1 MACTSGP
8 LAADASVPGTVARDS
23 KTQRGP
29 SMQIPLVDLKAQY
42 GTIKH
47 EVQQALLQA
56 LESMELTLG
65 PNVRAFEAEFAI
77 HCGVEHA
84 VGVSSGT
91 DALYLAL
98 RACGVGPGDE
108 VITVANTFV
117 ATVEAIVLLGA
128 TPVFVD
134 IDPDTYTMDPARLRG
149 AIGPRTRAIVPVH
162 LYGQMADMDSVM
174 AIARRYGLT
183 VVEDACQAHGAEL
196 RGRRAGSIGDAA
208 TFSFY
213 LSKNLGAYG
222 EAGAVTTN
230 SRSVADCVRRL
241 RDHGSTRKYE
251 HDEMGVNA
259 RMDELQA
266 AVLRVKLH
274 HLDEWNARRRAV
286 AARYAELLAT
296 TDVDLPITRPAAQ
309 HVFHLYVVRVVERE
323 RVRQL
328 LADRGIATGIHYPTP
343 IHQQPAALGLGRVA
357 GDLRVTEA
365 FADQI
370 LSLPMY
376 AELADEQVQYVADS
390 LRAALR
396 LVDRKGRPASIRPDR
411 RRD

>member
-1 MACTSGP
+1 MACASGP
-8 LAADASVPGTVARDS
+8 LAVRATVPGTAATGSS
-23 KTQRGP
+23 KQRGA

-42 GTIKH
+42 ETVRD
-47 EVQQALLQA
+47 EVQLALVQA

-65 PNVRAFEAEFAI
+65 PNLRAFEAEFAI
-77 HCGVEHA
+77 HCGVEHT

-134 IDPDTYTMDPARLRG
+134 IDPDTYTLDPARLRG
-149 AIGPRTRAIVPVH
+149 AIGPRSRAIVPVH
-162 LYGQMADMDSVM
+162 LYGQMADMEAVM

-183 VVEDACQAHGAEL
+183 VVEDACQAHGAEFQ
-196 RGRRAGSIGDAA
+196 GRRAGSIGDAA
-208 TFSFY
+208 AFSFY
-213 LSKNLGAYG
+213 VSKNLGAYG
-222 EAGAVTTN
+222 ESGAVTT
-230 SRSVADCVRRL
+230 SSLPIAECVRRL

-266 AVLRVKLH
+266 AVLRVKLR
-274 HLDEWNARRRAV
+274 HLDEWNARRRAL
-286 AARYAELLAT
+286 AARYDELLASA
-296 TDVDLPITRPAAQ
+296 DIDLPITRPAAQ
-309 HVFHLYVVRVVERE
+309 HVFHLYVVRLAERE

-328 LADRGIATGIHYPTP
+328 LADRGIATGVHYPTP
-343 IHQQPAALGLGRVA
+343 IHHQPAALGLGRVA

-376 AELADEQVQYVADS
+376 AELSDEQLQHIADS
-390 LRAALR
+390 LTAALR
-396 LVDRKGRPASIRPDR
+396 AASGKRRHVFSRGRRN
-411 RRD
+411 

>member
-1 MACTSGP
+1 MACASGP
-8 LAADASVPGTVARDS
+8 LAERATVPGTAATGSS
-23 KTQRGP
+23 KQRGA

-42 GTIKH
+42 ETVRD
-47 EVQQALLQA
+47 EVQLALVQA

-65 PNVRAFEAEFAI
+65 PNLRAFEAEFAI
-77 HCGVEHA
+77 HCGVEHT

-134 IDPDTYTMDPARLRG
+134 IDPDTYTLDPARLRG
-149 AIGPRTRAIVPVH
+149 AIGPRSRAIVPVH
-162 LYGQMADMDSVM
+162 LYGQMADMEAVM

-183 VVEDACQAHGAEL
+183 VVEDACQAHGAEFQ
-196 RGRRAGSIGDAA
+196 GRRAGSIGDAA
-208 TFSFY
+208 AFSFY
-213 LSKNLGAYG
+213 VSKNLGAYG
-222 EAGAVTTN
+222 ESGAVTT
-230 SRSVADCVRRL
+230 SSLAIAECVRRL

-266 AVLRVKLH
+266 AVLRVKLR
-274 HLDEWNARRRAV
+274 HLDEWNARRRAL
-286 AARYAELLAT
+286 AARYDKLLASA
-296 TDVDLPITRPAAQ
+296 DIDLPITRPSAQ
-309 HVFHLYVVRVVERE
+309 HVFHLYVVRLAERE

-328 LADRGIATGIHYPTP
+328 LADRGIATGVHYPTP
-343 IHQQPAALGLGRVA
+343 IHHQPAALGLGRVA

-376 AELADEQVQYVADS
+376 AELSDEQLEHIADS
-390 LRAALR
+390 LTAALR
-396 LVDRKGRPASIRPDR
+396 AASGKRRNVFSRGRRN
-411 RRD
+411 

>member
-1 MACTSGP
+1 
-8 LAADASVPGTVARDS
+8 
-23 KTQRGP
+23 
-29 SMQIPLVDLKAQY
+29 MQIPLVDLKAQY
-42 GTIKH
+42 GTIRD
-47 EVQQALLQA
+47 EVQQALVQA
-56 LESMELTLG
+56 LESMDLTLG
-65 PNVRAFEAEFAI
+65 PNLRAFEAEFAI
-77 HCGVEHA
+77 HCGVQHA

-117 ATVEAIVLLGA
+117 ATVEAIVLVGA

-162 LYGQMADMDSVM
+162 LYGQMADMDAIM

-183 VVEDACQAHGAEL
+183 VVEDACQAHGAEF

-208 TFSFY
+208 AFSFY

-222 EAGAVTTN
+222 EAGGVTTS
-230 SRSVADCVRRL
+230 SRSVAECVRRL

-251 HDEMGVNA
+251 HEEMGLNA

-274 HLDEWNARRRAV
+274 HLDAWNARRRAL
-286 AARYAELLAT
+286 AARYAERLASIEIG
-296 TDVDLPITRPAAQ
+296 LPITRPAAQ
-309 HVFHLYVVRVVERE
+309 HVFHLYVVRVAERE

-328 LADRGIATGIHYPTP
+328 LADRGVATGIHYPTP
-343 IHQQPAALGLGRVA
+343 IHHLPAAIGMGRVA

-376 AELADEQVQYVADS
+376 ADLADEQVDYIADS
-390 LRAALR
+390 LTVALR
-396 LVDRKGRPASIRPDR
+396 VASGKGRHSFSRGGSD
-411 RRD
+411 

>member
-1 MACTSGP
+1 MARASGA
-8 LAADASVPGTVARDS
+8 LAVHPAVPIAPARCS
-23 KTQRGP
+23 NKQRGA

-42 GTIKH
+42 GTIKD
-47 EVQQALLQA
+47 EVQQALVQA
-56 LESMELTLG
+56 LENMDLTLG
-65 PNVRAFEAEFAI
+65 PNLRAFEAEFAI
-77 HCGVEHA
+77 HCGVQHA

-128 TPVFVD
+128 TPVYVD

-149 AIGPRTRAIVPVH
+149 AVSPRTRAIVPVH
-162 LYGQMADMDSVM
+162 LYGQMADMDAIM

-183 VVEDACQAHGAEL
+183 VVEDACQAHGAEF

-208 TFSFY
+208 AFSFY

-222 EAGAVTTN
+222 EAGGVTTS

-251 HDEMGVNA
+251 HEEMGLNA

-266 AVLRVKLH
+266 AVLRVKLR
-274 HLDEWNARRRAV
+274 HLDDWNARRRAL
-286 AARYAELLAT
+286 AARYAERLAST
-296 TDVDLPITRPAAQ
+296 EIALPITRPAAQ
-309 HVFHLYVVRVVERE
+309 HVFHLYVVRVAERE

-328 LADRGIATGIHYPTP
+328 LHDRGIATGIHYPIP
-343 IHQQPAALGLGRVA
+343 IHHLPAAVGMGRVA

-376 AELADEQVQYVADS
+376 ADLADEQIDYIADS
-390 LRAALR
+390 LTIALR
-396 LVDRKGRPASIRPDR
+396 VASGKGRHSFSRGGSD
-411 RRD
+411 

>member
-1 MACTSGP
+1 MACASGP
-8 LAADASVPGTVARDS
+8 LAVRATVPGTAATGSS
-23 KTQRGP
+23 KQRGG

-42 GTIKH
+42 ETVRD
-47 EVQQALLQA
+47 EVQLALVEA

-65 PNVRAFEAEFAI
+65 PNLRAFEAEFAI
-77 HCGVEHA
+77 HCGVEHT

-134 IDPDTYTMDPARLRG
+134 IDPDTYTLDPARLRG
-149 AIGPRTRAIVPVH
+149 AIGPRSRAIVPVH
-162 LYGQMADMDSVM
+162 LYGQMADMEAVM

-183 VVEDACQAHGAEL
+183 VVEDACQAHGAEFQ
-196 RGRRAGSIGDAA
+196 GRRAGSIGDAA
-208 TFSFY
+208 AFSFY
-213 LSKNLGAYG
+213 VSKNLGAYG
-222 EAGAVTTN
+222 ESGAVTT
-230 SRSVADCVRRL
+230 SSLPIAECVRRL

-266 AVLRVKLH
+266 AVLRVKLR
-274 HLDEWNARRRAV
+274 HLDEWNARRRAL
-286 AARYAELLAT
+286 AARYDELLASA
-296 TDVDLPITRPAAQ
+296 DIDLPITRPAAQ
-309 HVFHLYVVRVVERE
+309 HVFHLYVVRLAERE

-328 LADRGIATGIHYPTP
+328 LADRGIATGVHYPTP
-343 IHQQPAALGLGRVA
+343 IHKQPAALGLGRVA

-376 AELADEQVQYVADS
+376 AELSDEQLQHIADS
-390 LRAALR
+390 LTAALR
-396 LVDRKGRPASIRPDR
+396 AASGKRRHVFSRGRRN
-411 RRD
+411 